1 MRENQ
6 PTPEHPKGKPK
17 GFGFLSFKRHE
28 EALNVLRKLNNNPE
42 VFSAN
47 HVRNFENLK
56 IRFI

>member
-47 HVRNFENLK
+47 HVRKFRE
-56 IRFI
+56 IQT